1 MDNTEIAYLK
11 SEDEFNRAR
20 RKALIEEVIAG
31 LSGSN
36 LDLLSFEEVVQK
48 LRLRNTVNRGL
59 QDVPLKQIAGSCG
72 RYTDF
77 TRTFTPRRAGRDKER
92 WRQIYT
98 LAVTGKGFPPIEVYK
113 IDQVYFVRDG
123 NHRVSV
129 ARELKWETIQAY
141 VTELPTVF
149 TLTPDAKPDDLLIK
163 EECAIFLEKT
173 RLHELRPEADIT
185 FTIPGRYNR
194 LLRQISVYR
203 YYLSKRRTD
212 IPGRDETVVDWY
224 DNFYAPMIARIKKSG
239 VMKLFPGRTPDDL
252 LAWIVEH
259 QKDLRISEQ
268 VDKVGYVHDV
278 QDFLAFIDK
287 LSPLDVAKV
296 EMGKKIKNVLKRNDD
311 DSTPPGGTIERY
323 V

>member
-1 MDNTEIAYLK
+1 MDVQNIVYMK
-11 SEDEFNRAR
+11 SEGEFNRAR
-20 RKALIEEVIAG
+20 RKALLEEIVAG
-31 LSGSN
+31 IRGSH

-59 QDVPLKQIAGSCG
+59 QDIPLAQIAGSCG

-149 TLTPDAKPDDLLIK
+149 TLTPDVKPDELLIK

-173 RLHELRPEADIT
+173 NLHQLRPKADIT

-203 YYLSKRRTD
+203 YNLSKRRTD
-212 IPGRDETVVDWY
+212 IPTYEEAVIDWY
-224 DNFYAPMIARIKKSG
+224 DKFYAPMIEHIKTSG

-252 LAWIVEH
+252 LAWLVEH
-259 QKDLRISEQ
+259 QKELQISEH
-268 VDKVGYVHDV
+268 VDQVGYVHDIR
-278 QDFLAFIDK
+278 DFLAFIEK

-296 EMGKKIKNVLKRNDD
+296 EMGKKIKNVLTKQDD
-311 DSTPPGGTIERY
+311 DTPFDTLERY